1 MLKFGSENKEC
12 DNFPFVIEIDDADN
26 VLKIL
31 FALPKIGEKG
41 SNVEEDMKDEI
52 KELLKETYPIYPDEK
67 NVYEI
72 TFEDYIFYQVRN
84 ESYCTYDD
92 YEISKGRHL
101 IIFEKSRLLDYLST
115 ATICC
120 KLDNGDF
127 FPGEW
132 KHYEV
137 SAENQIIDVITCDEP
152 IIRKIDV
159 K

>member
-12 DNFPFVIEIDDADN
+12 GDFPFIINIDDTDN

-41 SNVEEDMKDEI
+41 SDIDEDTKDEI
-52 KELLKETYPIYPDEK
+52 KELLKEAYPIYPDEK
-67 NVYEI
+67 NIYEI

-92 YEISKGRHL
+92 YEIGKGRHL
-101 IIFEKSRLLDYLST
+101 IIYEKSRLLDYVST

-132 KHYEV
+132 KHFEV
-137 SAENQIIDVITCDEP
+137 SSENQIIDVITCVEP

-159 K
+159 E

>member
-1 MLKFGSENKEC
+1 MLKFGSENKKC
-12 DNFPFVIEIDDADN
+12 GDFPFIINIDDTDN

-41 SNVEEDMKDEI
+41 SDIDEDTKDEI
-52 KELLKETYPIYPDEK
+52 KELLKEAYPIYPDEK
-67 NVYEI
+67 NIYEI

-84 ESYCTYDD
+84 ESYFTYDD
-92 YEISKGRHL
+92 YEIGKGRHL
-101 IIFEKSRLLDYLST
+101 IIYEKSRLLDYVST

-127 FPGEW
+127 FPGKW
-132 KHYEV
+132 KHYAV
-137 SAENQIIDVITCDEP
+137 SAENQIIDIITCEEP